1 MTVNVEED
9 EIWKVDI
16 NKYESLLTKA
26 EKEIKDIEKNG
37 NKKEDIEKRIREIK
51 TEYKDNLKKIEDLKE
66 KNGEKEEVQKLSD
79 RNNEIEA
86 ITKALVLKEAEIHMK
101 EYLNNSWEILEIKLN
116 ENCDYY
122 FGGEYISQKEF
133 MKRLGSERKKIDLS
147 RTRFVN
153 FDVELDNYDSID
165 KYLIDEKSD
174 KRNFTIKDLILT
186 DDKNFGKGIKVA
198 KNQEIQY
205 KAERY
210 F

>member
-1 MTVNVEED
+1 
-9 EIWKVDI
+9 VDI

-51 TEYKDNLKKIEDLKE
+51 TEYKDNLKKIEDLQE
-66 KNGEKEEVQKLSD
+66 KNGEKEEIQKLSD

-101 EYLNNSWEILEIKLN
+101 EYLNNSWETLEIKLN

-122 FGGEYISQKEF
+122 FGGEYVSQKEF
-133 MKRLGSERKKIDLS
+133 MKMLQRKKIDLS
-147 RTRFVN
+147 KTRFVN

-165 KYLIDEKSD
+165 QYLIYEKSD

-186 DDKNFGKGIKVA
+186 DDKNFGKGTKIT

-210 F
+210 INMESSKNIK